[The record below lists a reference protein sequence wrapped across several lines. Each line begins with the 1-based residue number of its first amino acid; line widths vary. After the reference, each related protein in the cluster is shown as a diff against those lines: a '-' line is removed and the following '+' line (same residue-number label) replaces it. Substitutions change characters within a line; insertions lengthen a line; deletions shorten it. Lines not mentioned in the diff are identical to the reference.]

1 MILKLCCYQERHKEG
16 YGYIIYKWHNYEHH
30 YTNKKTFQDFTEID
44 FFSCTQFSEK
54 LSKHPIKPS
63 RWEKIL
69 WSPALTPLLPV
80 VFKPWSQESVG
91 LQPSCKCFT
100 LGNLEKQAPFQH
112 MHRILCPQWKA
123 IESIM
128 EVQSPLPTY
137 QGHVRS
143 AYGSYLCIFRIITFF
158 CMQHLAKKNIGHSTF
173 QCRKPPIA
181 LWKSE
186 FSFNYKKLSTHAF
199 PMHRMHMT
207 HNIYEIQFQIAG
219 SNWTTFLKV
228 L

>member
-44 FFSCTQFSEK
+44 FFFSCTQFSEK

-63 RWEKIL
+63 KWEKIF

-80 VFKPWSQESVG
+80 VFKPWSQESVD

-112 MHRILCPQWKA
+112 MPTICTGFYASSRKLLNHSWKFKAHCP
-123 IESIM
+123 
-128 EVQSPLPTY
+128 
-137 QGHVRS
+137 
-143 AYGSYLCIFRIITFF
+143 
-158 CMQHLAKKNIGHSTF
+158 LAKVMLGVHMAHTCAFLGLLPFFVCNTF
-173 QCRKPPIA
+173 
-181 LWKSE
+181 
-186 FSFNYKKLSTHAF
+186 
-199 PMHRMHMT
+199 
-207 HNIYEIQFQIAG
+207 
-219 SNWTTFLKV
+219 
-228 L
+228 